1 MPANANFI
9 LAACDLVHVEG
20 ADPPSARERPSPYLD
35 RANAGSKGFGV
46 RRVIIYGGTG
56 GIGLA
61 TARALRARGYALHLA
76 ARDAD
81 RLSKVA
87 EDLGE
92 TRITAG
98 DVTDPDFASAVTEA
112 AGPDLAGLVYAVGTI
127 NLRPLNRLTR
137 ADVEGDFAIN
147 ALGAFSAVQAAAGA
161 LKAGA
166 GAAGAGIVLFS
177 TVAVAQG
184 FAAHASVAMAKGAIE
199 GMALS
204 LAAELAPQ
212 IRINVV
218 APSLTRTPLAAGIT
232 GNETLAQGIAAMH
245 ALQRLG
251 RPEDVGALAAFLV
264 SEEAAWITGQVIGVD
279 GGRSA
284 LRTKG

>member
-1 MPANANFI
+1 
-9 LAACDLVHVEG
+9 
-20 ADPPSARERPSPYLD
+20 
-35 RANAGSKGFGV
+35 
-46 RRVIIYGGTG
+46 
-56 GIGLA
+56 
-61 TARALRARGYALHLA
+61 
-76 ARDAD
+76 
-81 RLSKVA
+81 
-87 EDLGE
+87 
-92 TRITAG
+92 
-98 DVTDPDFASAVTEA
+98 
-112 AGPDLAGLVYAVGTI
+112 
-127 NLRPLNRLTR
+127 
-137 ADVEGDFAIN
+137 
-147 ALGAFSAVQAAAGA
+147 
-161 LKAGA
+161 
-166 GAAGAGIVLFS
+166 
-177 TVAVAQG
+177 
-184 FAAHASVAMAKGAIE
+184 MAKGAIE

-264 SEEAAWITGQVIGVD
+264 SDEAAWITGQVIGVD

>member
-1 MPANANFI
+1 M
-9 LAACDLVHVEG
+9 
-20 ADPPSARERPSPYLD
+20 
-35 RANAGSKGFGV
+35 

-61 TARALRARGYALHLA
+61 TARALRGRGYALHLV

-81 RLSKVA
+81 RLSRA
-87 EDLGE
+87 ADELGE
-92 TRITAG
+92 TTFSVADIAQA
-98 DVTDPDFASAVTEA
+98 DVFPAVMEA
-112 AGPDLAGLVYAVGTI
+112 AGPDLAGLVYAIGTI
-127 NLRPLNRLTR
+127 NLRPLGRLTR
-137 ADVEGDFAIN
+137 ADAESDFRIN
-147 ALGAFSAVQAAAGA
+147 ALGAFSAVQSAAAA

-166 GAAGAGIVLFS
+166 GEVGTGVVLFS

-184 FAAHASVAMAKGAIE
+184 FAAHASVAMAKGAVE
-199 GMALS
+199 GLALS

-212 IRINVV
+212 VRVNVV
-218 APSLTRTPLAAGIT
+218 APSLTQTPLAAAIT

-251 RPEDVGALAAFLV
+251 RPEDIGALAAFLI
-264 SEEAAWITGQVIGVD
+264 SDEAAWITGQVIGVD